1 MDTNEKVIYE
11 ALDECRRSIHP
22 LVAGLTEED
31 VAVISALR
39 KMLDKVENT
48 LKEKG
53 VLCDCQEFEYGRCI
67 ACGRSQW

>member
-1 MDTNEKVIYE
+1 MSTNEELIHEV
-11 ALDECRRSIHP
+11 LDECRKSIHP

-31 VAVISALR
+31 VSVISALK
-39 KMLDKVENT
+39 KMLNKVEDL

-53 VLCDCQEFEYGRCI
+53 VLCDCQEFEHGRCI